1 MDPEGSGKYYRSIT
15 GKMSLSTVDVTG
27 ASYASTSGDPAS
39 MVVPGNASPV
49 ADGTPLFDS
58 ADGRR
63 GRHDPERHRRAR
75 PTRCASRRGRPRSRS
90 TGTAIYRVHVDGGA
104 TGWMTGG
111 GLVPRDCAAPRV
123 WEVDDGAG
131 VFSPNGDGAQDEL
144 PDRRAASA
152 SPPTG
157 R

>member
-1 MDPEGSGKYYRSIT
+1 MDPEGPGKYYRSIA

-27 ASYASTSGDPAS
+27 ASYASTSGDPSS

-49 ADGTPLFDS
+49 ADGTPVYDS
-58 ADGRR
+58 VEAAAAGTTPSGTVTAADKVRV
-63 GRHDPERHRRAR
+63 EAR
-75 PTRCASRRGRPRSRS
+75 EATLTT
-90 TGTAIYRVHVDGGA
+90 TGAAIYRIHTDGGA
-104 TGWMTGG
+104 TGWMTGTD
-111 GLVPRDCAAPRV
+111 LVPRDSAAPRV

-131 VFSPNGDGAQDEL
+131 CVLAQ
-144 PDRRAASA
+144 RRWRPGHAANLDPPQR